1 MEEEIANDRQKK
13 RLAIITI
20 HDAAPVFEEKICE
33 FTDELD
39 KLNIKFNIAIIP
51 FYNEEQNLTNYP
63 EFVEKIKSY
72 SALEIALHG
81 LYHNDKK
88 GNLDD
93 FHARSKQQSEV
104 EIKSGLQILIDA
116 GFNSIKTFVPPS
128 WYLNVESLQI
138 LEDLEF
144 KVAETTDTFLFL
156 EPKQGSD
163 SYSIKMT
170 RTDPVLN
177 WDVKGDP
184 NQNIESL
191 EPNRRIFDNL
201 LQKKTN
207 YIRIAIHPKDPLQA
221 LQDQKE
227 MMQKLQAN
235 NYVFVGYSDVID
247 HHKRDGI

>member
-1 MEEEIANDRQKK
+1 MIDKK
-13 RLAIITI
+13 RRLAVITI

-33 FTDELD
+33 FADELD

-51 FYNEEQNLTNYP
+51 FYKEEQKLTNYP

-72 SALEIALHG
+72 RALEIALHG

-104 EIKSGLQILIDA
+104 EIKSGLQIITDA
-116 GFNSIKTFVPPS
+116 GFDSVKTFVPPS

-144 KVAETTDTFLFL
+144 KLAETTDTFLFL
-156 EPKQGSD
+156 EPKQDRD

-170 RTDPVLN
+170 KTDPVLN
-177 WDVKGDP
+177 WDVKGEP
-184 NQNIESL
+184 NKNIESL
-191 EPNRRIFDNL
+191 EPNRRMFDNL

-207 YIRIAIHPKDPLQA
+207 FIRIAIHPKDPLQA

-227 MMQKLQAN
+227 MIHKLQAN
-235 NYVFVGYSDVID
+235 NYVFIGYSDVID